1 VIANVINL
9 AHGFGLRS
17 FIKVSS
23 CHISNNST
31 LSYIKQTMSQPG
43 DYEAVKKDILEVIP
57 SGHYDDGTYG
67 PNM

>member
-1 VIANVINL
+1 
-9 AHGFGLRS
+9 
-17 FIKVSS
+17 
-23 CHISNNST
+23 
-31 LSYIKQTMSQPG
+31 MSQPG